1 MTLTPSV
8 LGAAM
13 RLLRLRKTKV
23 QFTQVLNNLDKTIRH
38 AKDTLRLAQEQ
49 RTQWFHQQVLYIN
62 VTSSAGSLKA
72 THSLK
77 HDSSCS
83 KVILSTQ
90 AGVSRHNVTQIPACW
105 EHQLPRNKSTNLCIQ
120 TKDKRGLWSGLE
132 SAYQLQPKYLWA
144 KRL

>member
-49 RTQWFHQQVLYIN
+49 RTQ
-62 VTSSAGSLKA
+62 
-72 THSLK
+72 
-77 HDSSCS
+77 
-83 KVILSTQ
+83 
-90 AGVSRHNVTQIPACW
+90 
-105 EHQLPRNKSTNLCIQ
+105 
-120 TKDKRGLWSGLE
+120 
-132 SAYQLQPKYLWA
+132 
-144 KRL
+144 